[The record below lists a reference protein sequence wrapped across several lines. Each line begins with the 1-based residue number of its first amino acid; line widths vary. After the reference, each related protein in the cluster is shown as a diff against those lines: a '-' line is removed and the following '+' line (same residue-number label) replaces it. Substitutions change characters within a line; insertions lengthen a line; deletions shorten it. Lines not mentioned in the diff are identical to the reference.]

1 MARRCGIRRAL
12 RSSVII
18 CGAALASTSFASS
31 PGRGTPV
38 TINGLDID
46 VLIDGLWNAA
56 IQSAQQL
63 KRDRLI
69 AGLRPVDHLAR
80 NLAQL
85 I

>member
-1 MARRCGIRRAL
+1 
-12 RSSVII
+12 
-18 CGAALASTSFASS
+18 
-31 PGRGTPV
+31 
-38 TINGLDID
+38 
-46 VLIDGLWNAA
+46 LIDGLWNAA